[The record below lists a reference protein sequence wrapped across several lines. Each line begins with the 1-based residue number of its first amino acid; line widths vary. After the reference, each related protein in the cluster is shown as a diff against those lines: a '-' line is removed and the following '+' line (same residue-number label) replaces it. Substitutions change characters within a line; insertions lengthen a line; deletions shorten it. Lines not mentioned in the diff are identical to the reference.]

1 MSAPLDSTRHIIY
14 PIDTPYLERHLLE
27 LFNHREIAPV
37 VKECR
42 QTDDPVFGFV
52 HAVPSVCLMLIH
64 FFATKIHIIFYS
76 RTYCRKNIHK
86 KPPQPLI
93 LTMLYSHSPLILL
106 SSSSSLS
113 QASLKLTSGLPPIQG
128 ANLSEI
134 CPLVVRYLFDVLS
147 NKYRTST
154 EELPNIFL
162 CSSQGG
168 SALHRS

>member
-14 PIDTPYLERHLLE
+14 PIDTPYLEWHLLE

-93 LTMLYSHSPLILL
+93 LTMLYSHSPLIFLQ
-106 SSSSSLS
+106 SLPGFP
-113 QASLKLTSGLPPIQG
+113 QTYLRITYHSGSKFVR
-128 ANLSEI
+128 NLSVS
-134 CPLVVRYLFDVLS
+134 CPILVRCFIEQVSD
-147 NKYRTST
+147 KY
-154 EELPNIFL
+154 
-162 CSSQGG
+162 
-168 SALHRS
+168 

>member
-14 PIDTPYLERHLLE
+14 PIDTPYLEWHLLE

-93 LTMLYSHSPLILL
+93 LTMLYSHSPLIFLQ
-106 SSSSSLS
+106 SLPGFP
-113 QASLKLTSGLPPIQG
+113 QTYLRITSHSGSIY
-128 ANLSEI
+128 
-134 CPLVVRYLFDVLS
+134 VRYLSVSCPILVRCFIEQVSD
-147 NKYRTST
+147 KY
-154 EELPNIFL
+154 
-162 CSSQGG
+162 
-168 SALHRS
+168 